1 MKSRVCVPFVSEA
14 VTSSSR
20 HFSVA
25 NSLTFST
32 ILSGLQHMATLPHTA
47 AASRGAG
54 PFTVHPKVEYVCDR
68 VSQVFVFQQT
78 LRRSHS
84 HTIQIQSGKSLLVPT
99 NEAAAAADP
108 PNRIFVEKG
117 LLSTFLIDSFI
128 QTSVTPKIFSLS
140 LLSLHLSQPLRL

>member
-1 MKSRVCVPFVSEA
+1 
-14 VTSSSR
+14 
-20 HFSVA
+20 
-25 NSLTFST
+25 
-32 ILSGLQHMATLPHTA
+32 MATLPHTA

-54 PFTVHPKVEYVCDR
+54 PFTVHPKVEHVCDR

-99 NEAAAAADP
+99 NEAAATADP

-128 QTSVTPKIFSLS
+128 HSDFCDPKNILSLS
-140 LLSLHLSQPLRL
+140 PLPPLVSTSSSLNRPAPLFVHPTNELTLFKQRASSLP